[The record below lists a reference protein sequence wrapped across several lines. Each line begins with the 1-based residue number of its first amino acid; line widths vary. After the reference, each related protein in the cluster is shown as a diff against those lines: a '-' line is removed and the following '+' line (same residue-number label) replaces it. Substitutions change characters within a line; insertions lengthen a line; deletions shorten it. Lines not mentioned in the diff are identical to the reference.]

1 MNTKEQ
7 QFTNIIKEHER
18 TIYTVCYMFSEDADE
33 VNDLYQDIL
42 VRLWQG
48 FDSFEGK
55 SNIRTWIYRVS
66 LNYCI
71 NFSNRKKKQ
80 RERLNLGKGLH
91 TDGNSLEKNLQIKQL
106 YKRIN
111 ALGLVDRSV
120 VLLWLEGLSYDEI
133 GAILGISVKN
143 VSFKLVRIKE
153 QLKKCLTFNK
163 RIVWKSIS
171 KKNFRH

>member
-1 MNTKEQ
+1 MSGLSTPYATC
-7 QFTNIIKEHER
+7 FR
-18 TIYTVCYMFSEDADE
+18 TID
-33 VNDLYQDIL
+33 
-42 VRLWQG
+42 
-48 FDSFEGK
+48 
-55 SNIRTWIYRVS
+55 IRTWIYRVS

-71 NFSNRKKKQ
+71 NFSNRQKKQ
-80 RERLNLGKGLH
+80 RERLDLGTSFPSEGR
-91 TDGNSLEKNLQIKQL
+91 SLEKNLQIKQL

-153 QLKKCLTFNK
+153 QLKKMSN
-163 RIVWKSIS
+163 I
-171 KKNFRH
+171 

>member
-1 MNTKEQ
+1 MNSKEQ
-7 QFTNIIKEHER
+7 QFMNIIREHEQ
-18 TIYTVCYMFSEDADE
+18 TIYTVCYMFSKDAEE

-42 VRLWQG
+42 VRLWKG
-48 FDSFEGK
+48 FETFEGK
-55 SNIRTWIYRVS
+55 SDIRTWIYRVS

-71 NFSNRKKKQ
+71 NFSNRQKKQ
-80 RERLNLGKGLH
+80 RECLNLDTGYLSEGS
-91 TDGNSLEKNLQIKQL
+91 NLEKNLQIKQL

-111 ALGLVDRSV
+111 MLGLIDRSV

-153 QLKKCLTFNK
+153 KLKKMSN
-163 RIVWKSIS
+163 I
-171 KKNFRH
+171 

>member
-1 MNTKEQ
+1 MSEKEQ
-7 QFTNIIKEHER
+7 QFTEIIREHER
-18 TIYTVCYMFSEDADE
+18 TIYTVCYMFSDNTDE

-48 FDSFEGK
+48 FDAFEGRSDIK
-55 SNIRTWIYRVS
+55 TWIYRVS

-71 NFSNRKKKQ
+71 NFSNRQKKE
-80 RERLNLGKGLH
+80 RERLNLGKGFH
-91 TDGNSLEKNLQIKQL
+91 TDGSSLEKNLQIKQL

-111 ALGLVDRSV
+111 TLGLVDRSV
-120 VLLWLEGLSYDEI
+120 ILLWLEGLSYDEI

-153 QLKKCLTFNK
+153 QLKKMSN
-163 RIVWKSIS
+163 I
-171 KKNFRH
+171 

>member
-1 MNTKEQ
+1 MNSKEQ
-7 QFTNIIKEHER
+7 QFMNIIREHEQ
-18 TIYTVCYMFSEDADE
+18 TIYTVCYMFSKDEEE

-42 VRLWQG
+42 VRLWKG
-48 FDSFEGK
+48 FETFEGK
-55 SNIRTWIYRVS
+55 SDIRTWIYRVN

-71 NFSNRKKKQ
+71 NFSNRQKKQ
-80 RERLNLGKGLH
+80 RECLNLDTGFLSEGS
-91 TDGNSLEKNLQIKQL
+91 NLEKNLQIKQL

-111 ALGLVDRSV
+111 MLGLIDRSV

-153 QLKKCLTFNK
+153 KLKKMSN
-163 RIVWKSIS
+163 I
-171 KKNFRH
+171 

>member
-7 QFTNIIKEHER
+7 EFMKIIREHER
-18 TIYTVCYMFSEDADE
+18 TIYTVCYMFSKDGDE

-42 VRLWQG
+42 VRLWKG
-48 FDSFEGK
+48 FETFEGK
-55 SNIRTWIYRVS
+55 SSIRTWIYRVS

-71 NFSNRKKKQ
+71 NFSNREKKQ
-80 RERLNLGKGLH
+80 RERLNMNTGC
-91 TDGNSLEKNLQIKQL
+91 TSEESSIERNLQIKQL

-111 ALGLVDRSV
+111 TLGLVDRSV

-153 QLKKCLTFNK
+153 KLKKMSNL
-163 RIVWKSIS
+163 
-171 KKNFRH
+171 

>member
-7 QFTNIIKEHER
+7 QFTDIIKKHER
-18 TIYTVCYMFSEDADE
+18 TIYTVCYMFSDDKDE

-48 FDSFEGK
+48 FDAFEGK
-55 SNIRTWIYRVS
+55 SDVKTWIYRVS

-71 NFSNRKKKQ
+71 NFSHKQ
-80 RERLNLGKGLH
+80 KRLHERLNFGGGLPA
-91 TDGNSLEKNLQIKQL
+91 DGSSLERNLQIKQL

-111 ALGLVDRSV
+111 TLGLVDRSV

-153 QLKKCLTFNK
+153 QLKKMSN
-163 RIVWKSIS
+163 I
-171 KKNFRH
+171 

>member
-1 MNTKEQ
+1 M
-7 QFTNIIKEHER
+7 NIIREHEQ
-18 TIYTVCYMFSEDADE
+18 TIYTVCYMFSKDEEE

-42 VRLWQG
+42 VRLWKG
-48 FDSFEGK
+48 FETFEGK
-55 SNIRTWIYRVS
+55 SDIRTWIYRVS

-71 NFSNRKKKQ
+71 NFSNRQKKQ
-80 RERLNLGKGLH
+80 RECLNLDTGFLSEGS
-91 TDGNSLEKNLQIKQL
+91 NLEKNLQIKQL

-111 ALGLVDRSV
+111 MLGLIDRSV

-153 QLKKCLTFNK
+153 KLKKMSN
-163 RIVWKSIS
+163 I
-171 KKNFRH
+171 

>member
-1 MNTKEQ
+1 MNSKEQ
-7 QFTNIIKEHER
+7 QFMNIIREHEQ
-18 TIYTVCYMFSEDADE
+18 TIYTVCYMFSKDEEE

-42 VRLWQG
+42 VRLWKG
-48 FDSFEGK
+48 FEAFEGK
-55 SNIRTWIYRVS
+55 SDIRTWIYRVS

-71 NFSNRKKKQ
+71 NFSNRQKKQ
-80 RERLNLGKGLH
+80 RECLNLDTGYLSEGS
-91 TDGNSLEKNLQIKQL
+91 NLEKNLQIKQL

-111 ALGLVDRSV
+111 MLGLIDRSV

-153 QLKKCLTFNK
+153 KLKKMSN
-163 RIVWKSIS
+163 I
-171 KKNFRH
+171 

>member
-1 MNTKEQ
+1 MNAKEQ

-18 TIYTVCYMFSEDADE
+18 TIYTVCYMFSSDSDE

-48 FDSFEGK
+48 FDAFEGK
-55 SNIRTWIYRVS
+55 SDIRTWIYRVS

-71 NFSNRKKKQ
+71 NFSNRQKKQ
-80 RERLNLGKGLH
+80 RERLNLD
-91 TDGNSLEKNLQIKQL
+91 TDFLSEGRSMEKNLQIKQL

-111 ALGLVDRSV
+111 TLGLVDRSV
-120 VLLWLEGLSYDEI
+120 VLLWLEGLSYEEI

-153 QLKKCLTFNK
+153 QLIKMSN
-163 RIVWKSIS
+163 I
-171 KKNFRH
+171 

>member
-1 MNTKEQ
+1 MNSKEQ
-7 QFTNIIKEHER
+7 QFMNIIREHEQ
-18 TIYTVCYMFSEDADE
+18 TIYTVCYMFSKDEEE

-42 VRLWQG
+42 VRLWKG
-48 FDSFEGK
+48 FETFEGK
-55 SNIRTWIYRVS
+55 SDIRTWIYRVS

-71 NFSNRKKKQ
+71 NFSNRQKKQ
-80 RERLNLGKGLH
+80 RECLNLDTGFLSEGSH
-91 TDGNSLEKNLQIKQL
+91 LEKNLQIKQL

-111 ALGLVDRSV
+111 MLGLIDRSV

-153 QLKKCLTFNK
+153 KLKKMSN
-163 RIVWKSIS
+163 I
-171 KKNFRH
+171 

>member
-7 QFTNIIKEHER
+7 QFTDIIKKHER
-18 TIYTVCYMFSEDADE
+18 TIYTVCYMFSDDKDE

-48 FDSFEGK
+48 FDAFEGK
-55 SNIRTWIYRVS
+55 SDVKTWIYRVS

-71 NFSNRKKKQ
+71 NFSHKQ
-80 RERLNLGKGLH
+80 KRQHERLNFGGGLPA
-91 TDGNSLEKNLQIKQL
+91 DGSSLERNLQIKQL

-153 QLKKCLTFNK
+153 KLKKMSNL
-163 RIVWKSIS
+163 
-171 KKNFRH
+171 

>member
-1 MNTKEQ
+1 MNSKEQ
-7 QFTNIIKEHER
+7 QFMNIIREHEQ
-18 TIYTVCYMFSEDADE
+18 TIYTVCYMFSKDEEE

-42 VRLWQG
+42 VRLWKG
-48 FDSFEGK
+48 FETFEGK
-55 SNIRTWIYRVS
+55 SDIRTWIYRVS

-71 NFSNRKKKQ
+71 NFSNRQKKQ
-80 RERLNLGKGLH
+80 RECLNLDTGFLSEGS
-91 TDGNSLEKNLQIKQL
+91 NLEKNLQIKQL

-111 ALGLVDRSV
+111 MLGLIDRSV

-153 QLKKCLTFNK
+153 KLKKMSN
-163 RIVWKSIS
+163 I
-171 KKNFRH
+171 

>member
-1 MNTKEQ
+1 MNSKEQ
-7 QFTNIIKEHER
+7 QFMNIIREHEQ
-18 TIYTVCYMFSEDADE
+18 TIYTVCYMFSKDEEE

-42 VRLWQG
+42 VRLWKG
-48 FDSFEGK
+48 FETFEGK
-55 SNIRTWIYRVS
+55 SDIRTWIYRVS

-71 NFSNRKKKQ
+71 NFSNRQKKQ
-80 RERLNLGKGLH
+80 RECLNLDTGYLSEGS
-91 TDGNSLEKNLQIKQL
+91 NLEKNLQIKQL

-111 ALGLVDRSV
+111 MLGLIDRSV

-153 QLKKCLTFNK
+153 KLKKMSN
-163 RIVWKSIS
+163 I
-171 KKNFRH
+171 

>member
-7 QFTNIIKEHER
+7 EFMKIIREHER
-18 TIYTVCYMFSEDADE
+18 TIYTVCYMFSKDGDE

-42 VRLWQG
+42 VRLWKG
-48 FDSFEGK
+48 FETFEGK
-55 SNIRTWIYRVS
+55 SSIRTWIYRVS

-71 NFSNRKKKQ
+71 NFSNREKKQ
-80 RERLNLGKGLH
+80 RERLNMDTGY
-91 TDGNSLEKNLQIKQL
+91 TSEESSIERNLQIKQL

-111 ALGLVDRSV
+111 MLGLVDRSV

-153 QLKKCLTFNK
+153 KLKKMSNL
-163 RIVWKSIS
+163 
-171 KKNFRH
+171 

>member
-1 MNTKEQ
+1 MNSKEQ
-7 QFTNIIKEHER
+7 QFMNIIREHEQ
-18 TIYTVCYMFSEDADE
+18 TIYTVCYMFSKDEEE

-42 VRLWQG
+42 VRLWKG
-48 FDSFEGK
+48 FETFEGK
-55 SNIRTWIYRVS
+55 SDIRTWIYRVS

-71 NFSNRKKKQ
+71 NFSNRQKKQ
-80 RERLNLGKGLH
+80 RECLNLDTGFLSEGS
-91 TDGNSLEKNLQIKQL
+91 NLEKNLQIKQL

-111 ALGLVDRSV
+111 MLGLIDRSV

-153 QLKKCLTFNK
+153 QLKKMSNL
-163 RIVWKSIS
+163 
-171 KKNFRH
+171 